1 MFVFAVNVRVPQGK
15 RGQKILKMTIFI
27 TQASSVIL
35 ISQHLKPK
43 VYGWNFRHQHTYD
56 VAGIDQPA
64 LLKYSKSS
72 A

>member
-1 MFVFAVNVRVPQGK
+1 MFVFAVNVPQGK

-27 TQASSVIL
+27 IQASSLIL
-35 ISQHLKPK
+35 IAQHFKPK

-56 VAGIDQPA
+56 VAVIVQPP
-64 LLKYSKSS
+64 LLKYSKIS